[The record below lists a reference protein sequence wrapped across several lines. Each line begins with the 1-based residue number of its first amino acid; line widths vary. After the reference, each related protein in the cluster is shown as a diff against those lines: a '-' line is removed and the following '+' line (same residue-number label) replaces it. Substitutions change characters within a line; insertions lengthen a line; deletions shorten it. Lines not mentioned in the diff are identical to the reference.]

1 MPNWCSNR
9 ATITA
14 ITDEAKK
21 LLTEYNQYLSTN
33 DADGNKNSKFFH
45 YFLPVPQDLI
55 ETTSGFLPGKEG
67 EELKKKERSNL
78 EKYGHSNWYDFC
90 IARWGTKW
98 DCGLDSNCINGDAIE
113 FCEDTAWGPPL
124 EFYRHME
131 ELGFKVEATY
141 SEEGAG
147 FYGSF
152 SEGCENSENIPSL
165 SGAASIIRDSF
176 NGYVNS
182 YEVDEI
188 DFDKIKTGDILTA
201 KTGET
206 FIYVSHEVITPQ
218 DIMEDYPQLD
228 DPNLWDIDESYK
240 SLVELDRNVY
250 LVKVSFDQ
258 SKPGTESGIVYEDER
273 TTIIFPEG

>member
-1 MPNWCSNR
+1 MPNWCINR

-21 LLTEYNQYLSTN
+21 LLAEYDQHLSANNT
-33 DADGNKNSKFFH
+33 DGNKNSKFFD
-45 YFLPVPQDLI
+45 YFLPIPQDLKD
-55 ETTSGFLPGKEG
+55 TTAGFIGGEEG
-67 EELKKKERSNL
+67 EILKKKEHDNL
-78 EKYGHSNWYDFC
+78 VKHGYRNWYDWS
-90 IARWGTKW
+90 IAKWGTKW
-98 DCGLDSNCINGDAIE
+98 DSGLDRNSIDGDTIE

-131 ELGFKVEATY
+131 ELGFEVNATY

-152 SEGCENSENIPSL
+152 SDGCESSEDIPSL
-165 SGAASIIRDSF
+165 SGAASIIRNSF

-218 DIMEDYPQLD
+218 NIMEDYPQLD
-228 DPNLWDIDESYK
+228 DPNLWDIDESFK
-240 SLVELDRNVY
+240 SLAELDRNVY

-273 TTIIFPEG
+273 TTIIFPEC